1 VERVNDDQSNM
12 SMFGKEMSRREVM
25 KTGMKGAAYAA
36 PVLLATALPAAALA
50 VSGTAASIKAIF
62 TVARTAEQL
71 AVTFYTNGIANAAAL
86 GLTAV
91 QKGQL
96 QAALV
101 EEQLHQILFTSQG
114 GDSLADTF
122 SFPQG
127 TKTFTD
133 LQTFIATQQM
143 LEGVFDSAFLAAVR
157 EFAELGQPVL
167 AQIASQ
173 IAAVESEHRVLGRA
187 IAGLEP
193 ADNWTY
199 APVLISFVA
208 DAPAAVAAAGF
219 LSPVPGNSYKYTPVD
234 TSTPGIDYKGGP
246 FSSRGSTAGTPG
258 TPKSIFTIARTA
270 EQLAVT
276 FYSNGIANAA
286 ALGFTPTQKAQ
297 IQAAL
302 VEEQLHQQLFT
313 AQGGDSLADTF
324 SFPQGTKTF
333 TDLQTFIATQQM
345 LEGVF
350 DSAFLAAVREFAE
363 TGQPRLAQIAS
374 QIACIE
380 SEHRVLGR
388 AIAGLEPAD
397 NWTYAPVLV
406 NFVADAPAAV
416 TAAGFL
422 SPVPGNSYKYVQVD
436 TSTPGID
443 YKSGPFSARP

>member
-302 VEEQLHQQLFT
+302 VEEQLHQLLFT

-422 SPVPGNSYKYVQVD
+422 SPVAGNSYKYVQVD

-443 YKSGPFSARP
+443 YKDGPFSKRP

>member
-1 VERVNDDQSNM
+1 VNDDNSNTNTN
-12 SMFGKEMSRREVM
+12 MFGKEMSRREVM

-36 PVLLATALPAAALA
+36 PVLLASALPAGALAQSA
-50 VSGTAASIKAIF
+50 VSGTAAKVKAIF
-62 TVARTAEQL
+62 TV
-71 AVTFYTNGIANAAAL
+71 
-86 GLTAV
+86 
-91 QKGQL
+91 
-96 QAALV
+96 
-101 EEQLHQILFTSQG
+101 
-114 GDSLADTF
+114 
-122 SFPQG
+122 
-127 TKTFTD
+127 
-133 LQTFIATQQM
+133 
-143 LEGVFDSAFLAAVR
+143 
-157 EFAELGQPVL
+157 
-167 AQIASQ
+167 
-173 IAAVESEHRVLGRA
+173 
-187 IAGLEP
+187 
-193 ADNWTY
+193 
-199 APVLISFVA
+199 
-208 DAPAAVAAAGF
+208 
-219 LSPVPGNSYKYTPVD
+219 
-234 TSTPGIDYKGGP
+234 
-246 FSSRGSTAGTPG
+246 
-258 TPKSIFTIARTA
+258 ARTA